1 MWIFKNK
8 KYLITNILII
18 LSFILLI
25 YLSNFLFYQKYV
37 TNNNLFLNNV
47 IANILEKYPN
57 ITKEEIVS
65 LLNNSNE
72 NNNILS
78 EYGIY
83 LDNSYVLNN
92 NELVKYN
99 NISNLVLVIFLS
111 LSLFIIYL
119 IKLKKVNKELNYI
132 LSYLKD
138 INMGIYKL
146 EIDSNDETSFSL
158 LKNEL
163 LKTTIMLKEIAS
175 INQKDKVLLKK
186 SLEDI
191 SHQIKTPLTTITL
204 ILDNIDETNYKEKV
218 KDMKRI
224 VVNLNFLINSLLKL
238 ARFDANTITFKR
250 DKILVSNLLDKVIL
264 NVSILADLK
273 EIEIIKKG
281 DLHSFIKGDFNW
293 EEEALTN
300 ILKNSLEHSL
310 NNKNIEIIVEN
321 NKLYTSITIKDNG
334 VGISEHDLK
343 HIFERFYKCENSTSS
358 SVGIG
363 LSLAKSIIEH
373 DEGSISVTSKA
384 GIGTSFIIKYFKF
397 LKCS

>member
-1 MWIFKNK
+1 
-8 KYLITNILII
+8 
-18 LSFILLI
+18 
-25 YLSNFLFYQKYV
+25 
-37 TNNNLFLNNV
+37 
-47 IANILEKYPN
+47 
-57 ITKEEIVS
+57 
-65 LLNNSNE
+65 
-72 NNNILS
+72 
-78 EYGIY
+78 
-83 LDNSYVLNN
+83 
-92 NELVKYN
+92 
-99 NISNLVLVIFLS
+99 
-111 LSLFIIYL
+111 
-119 IKLKKVNKELNYI
+119 
-132 LSYLKD
+132 
-138 INMGIYKL
+138 MGIYKL

-175 INQKDKVLLKK
+175 INQKDKVSLKK

-384 GIGTSFIIKYFKF
+384 GIGTSFIIKYFK
-397 LKCS
+397 

>member
-1 MWIFKNK
+1 MLIFKNK

-18 LSFILLI
+18 ISFLLLI
-25 YLSNFLFYQKYV
+25 YISNSLFYQKYIN
-37 TNNNLFLNNV
+37 NNNLFLNNV
-47 IANILEKYPN
+47 ISNILEKYPN

-65 LLNNSNE
+65 LLNNNK
-72 NNNILS
+72 NKNKNILN

-92 NELVKYN
+92 NKLVKYN
-99 NISNLVLVIFLS
+99 NISNLVLVILLS

-132 LSYLKD
+132 LSYLKN

-250 DKILVSNLLDKVIL
+250 DKILVSDLLDKVIL

-281 DLHSFIKGDFNW
+281 ELHSFVKGDFNW

-310 NNKNIEIIVEN
+310 KNNNIEIIVEN
-321 NKLYTSITIKDNG
+321 NKLFTSITIKDQG

-373 DEGSISVTSKA
+373 DEGSISVISKV
-384 GIGTSFIIKYFKF
+384 GVGTSFIIKYFK
-397 LKCS
+397 

>member
-1 MWIFKNK
+1 MLIFKNK

-18 LSFILLI
+18 ISFLLLI
-25 YLSNFLFYQKYV
+25 YISNSLFYQKYIN
-37 TNNNLFLNNV
+37 NNNLFLNNV
-47 IANILEKYPN
+47 ISNILEKYPN

-65 LLNNSNE
+65 LLNNNK
-72 NNNILS
+72 NKNKNILN

-92 NELVKYN
+92 NKLVKYN
-99 NISNLVLVIFLS
+99 NISNLVLVILLS

-132 LSYLKD
+132 LSYLKN

-250 DKILVSNLLDKVIL
+250 DKILVSDLLDKVIL

-281 DLHSFIKGDFNW
+281 ELHSFVKGDFNW

-310 NNKNIEIIVEN
+310 KNNNIEIIVEN
-321 NKLYTSITIKDNG
+321 NKLYTSITIKDQG

-373 DEGSISVTSKA
+373 DEGSISVISKV
-384 GIGTSFIIKYFKF
+384 GVGTSFIIKYFK
-397 LKCS
+397 

>member
-384 GIGTSFIIKYFKF
+384 GIGTSFIIKYFK
-397 LKCS
+397 

>member
-1 MWIFKNK
+1 MLIFKNK

-18 LSFILLI
+18 LIFILLI
-25 YLSNFLFYQKYV
+25 YISNSLFYQKYIN
-37 TNNNLFLNNV
+37 NNNLFLNNV
-47 IANILEKYPN
+47 ISNILEKYPN

-65 LLNNSNE
+65 LLNNNK
-72 NNNILS
+72 NKNKNILN

-92 NELVKYN
+92 NKLVKYN
-99 NISNLVLVIFLS
+99 NISNLVLVILLS

-132 LSYLKD
+132 LSYLKN

-250 DKILVSNLLDKVIL
+250 DKILVSDLLDKVIL

-281 DLHSFIKGDFNW
+281 ELHSFVKGDFNW

-310 NNKNIEIIVEN
+310 KNNNIEIIVEN
-321 NKLYTSITIKDNG
+321 NKLYTSITIKDQG

-373 DEGSISVTSKA
+373 DEGSISVISKV
-384 GIGTSFIIKYFKF
+384 GVGTSFIIKYFK
-397 LKCS
+397 

>member
-1 MWIFKNK
+1 MLIFKNK

-18 LSFILLI
+18 LSFIFLI
-25 YLSNFLFYQKYV
+25 YLSNFLFYQKYIN
-37 TNNNLFLNNV
+37 NNNLFLNNV
-47 IANILEKYPN
+47 ISNILEKYPN

-65 LLNNSNE
+65 LLNNSNG
-72 NNNILS
+72 NSNILS

-92 NELVKYN
+92 NKLVKYN
-99 NISNLVLVIFLS
+99 NISNLVLVILLS

-132 LSYLKD
+132 LTYLKD

-175 INQKDKVLLKK
+175 INQEDKVLLKN

-250 DKILVSNLLDKVIL
+250 DKILVSDLLDKVIL

-273 EIEIIKKG
+273 EIEIIKRG
-281 DLHSFIKGDFNW
+281 DLQSFIKGDFNW

-310 NNKNIEIIVEN
+310 NNKRIEIIVDN

-373 DEGSISVTSKA
+373 DEGSISVISKV
-384 GIGTSFIIKYFKF
+384 GVGTSFIIKYFK
-397 LKCS
+397 

>member
-1 MWIFKNK
+1 MLIFKNK

-18 LSFILLI
+18 LIFILLI
-25 YLSNFLFYQKYV
+25 YISNSLFYQKYIN
-37 TNNNLFLNNV
+37 NNNLFLNNV

-65 LLNNSNE
+65 LLNNNKG
-72 NNNILS
+72 NKNILN

-92 NELVKYN
+92 NKLVKYN
-99 NISNLVLVIFLS
+99 NISNLVLVILLS

-132 LSYLKD
+132 LSYLKN

-204 ILDNIDETNYKEKV
+204 ILDNINETNYKEKV

-250 DKILVSNLLDKVIL
+250 DKIIVSDLLDKVIL

-273 EIEIIKKG
+273 EIEIIKRG
-281 DLHSFIKGDFNW
+281 DLQSFIKGDFNW

-334 VGISEHDLK
+334 VGINEHDLK

-373 DEGSISVTSKA
+373 DEGSISVISKV
-384 GIGTSFIIKYFKF
+384 GVGTSFIIKYFK
-397 LKCS
+397 

>member
-25 YLSNFLFYQKYV
+25 YFSNFLFYQKYV

-47 IANILEKYPN
+47 ISNILEKYPN

-65 LLNNSNE
+65 LLNNSNG
-72 NNNILS
+72 NSNILS

-92 NELVKYN
+92 NKLVKYN
-99 NISNLVLVIFLS
+99 NISNLILVILLS
-111 LSLFIIYL
+111 LSLLIIYL

-250 DKILVSNLLDKVIL
+250 DKILVSDLLDKVIL

-281 DLHSFIKGDFNW
+281 DLQSFIKGDFNW

-334 VGISEHDLK
+334 VGINEHDLK

-373 DEGSISVTSKA
+373 DEGSISVTSKV
-384 GIGTSFIIKYFKF
+384 GIGTSFIIKYFK
-397 LKCS
+397 

>member
-1 MWIFKNK
+1 MLIFKNK

-25 YLSNFLFYQKYV
+25 YLSNFLFYQKYIN
-37 TNNNLFLNNV
+37 NNNLFLNNV
-47 IANILEKYPN
+47 ISNILEKYPN

-65 LLNNSNE
+65 LLNNSKE
-72 NNNILS
+72 NSNILS

-92 NELVKYN
+92 NKLVKYN
-99 NISNLVLVIFLS
+99 NISNLVLVILLS

-250 DKILVSNLLDKVIL
+250 DKILVSDLLDKVIL

-281 DLHSFIKGDFNW
+281 DLQSFIKGDFNW

-321 NKLYTSITIKDNG
+321 NKLYTSITIKDQG

-373 DEGSISVTSKA
+373 DEGSISVISKV
-384 GIGTSFIIKYFKF
+384 GVGTSFIIKYFK
-397 LKCS
+397 

>member
-1 MWIFKNK
+1 MLIFKNK

-18 LSFILLI
+18 LIFILLI
-25 YLSNFLFYQKYV
+25 YISNSLFYQKYIN
-37 TNNNLFLNNV
+37 NNNLFLNNV
-47 IANILEKYPN
+47 ISNILEKYPN

-65 LLNNSNE
+65 LLNNSNG
-72 NNNILS
+72 NSNILS

-92 NELVKYN
+92 NKLVKYN
-99 NISNLVLVIFLS
+99 NISNLVLVILLS

-132 LSYLKD
+132 LSYLKN

-204 ILDNIDETNYKEKV
+204 ILDNINETNYKEKV

-250 DKILVSNLLDKVIL
+250 DKIIVSDLLDKVIL

-273 EIEIIKKG
+273 EIEIIKRG
-281 DLHSFIKGDFNW
+281 DLQSFIKGDFNW

-334 VGISEHDLK
+334 VGINEHDLK

-373 DEGSISVTSKA
+373 DEGSISVISKV
-384 GIGTSFIIKYFKF
+384 GVGTSFIIKYFK
-397 LKCS
+397 

>member
-25 YLSNFLFYQKYV
+25 YFSNFLFYQKYV

-65 LLNNSNE
+65 LLNNSNG

-92 NELVKYN
+92 NKLVKYN
-99 NISNLVLVIFLS
+99 NISNLVLVLLLS

-119 IKLKKVNKELNYI
+119 IKLRKVNKELNYI
-132 LSYLKD
+132 LTYLKD

-224 VVNLNFLINSLLKL
+224 VINLNFLINSLLKL

-281 DLHSFIKGDFNW
+281 DLQSFIKGDFNW

-343 HIFERFYKCENSTSS
+343 HIFKRFYKCENSTSS

-373 DEGSISVTSKA
+373 DEGSISVTSKV
-384 GIGTSFIIKYFKF
+384 GIGTSFIIKYFK
-397 LKCS
+397 

>member
-25 YLSNFLFYQKYV
+25 YFSNFLFYQKYV

-57 ITKEEIVS
+57 ITKKEIVS
-65 LLNNSNE
+65 LLNNSNG

-92 NELVKYN
+92 NKLVKYN
-99 NISNLVLVIFLS
+99 NISNLVLVILLS
-111 LSLFIIYL
+111 LNLFIIYL
-119 IKLKKVNKELNYI
+119 IKLRKVNKELNYI

-163 LKTTIMLKEIAS
+163 LKSTIMLKEIAS

-224 VVNLNFLINSLLKL
+224 VINLNFLINSLLKL

-281 DLHSFIKGDFNW
+281 DLQSFIKGDFNW

-334 VGISEHDLK
+334 VGINEHDLK

-373 DEGSISVTSKA
+373 DEGSISVTSKV
-384 GIGTSFIIKYFKF
+384 GIGTSFIIKYFK
-397 LKCS
+397 

>member
-1 MWIFKNK
+1 MLIFKNK

-18 LSFILLI
+18 LIFILLI
-25 YLSNFLFYQKYV
+25 YISNSLFYQKYIN
-37 TNNNLFLNNV
+37 NNNLFLNNV

-65 LLNNSNE
+65 LLNN
-72 NNNILS
+72 NNNNKNKNILN

-92 NELVKYN
+92 NKLVKYN
-99 NISNLVLVIFLS
+99 NISNLALVILLS

-132 LSYLKD
+132 LSYLKN

-250 DKILVSNLLDKVIL
+250 DKILVSDLLDKVIL

-281 DLHSFIKGDFNW
+281 ELHSFVKGDFNW

-310 NNKNIEIIVEN
+310 KNNNIEIIVEN
-321 NKLYTSITIKDNG
+321 NKLYTSITIKDQG
-334 VGISEHDLK
+334 VGINEHDLK

-373 DEGSISVTSKA
+373 DEGSISVISKV
-384 GIGTSFIIKYFKF
+384 GVGTSFIIKYFK
-397 LKCS
+397 

>member
-1 MWIFKNK
+1 MLIFKNK

-18 LSFILLI
+18 LIFILLI
-25 YLSNFLFYQKYV
+25 YISNSLFYQKYIN
-37 TNNNLFLNNV
+37 NNNLFLNNV
-47 IANILEKYPN
+47 IDNILEKYPN

-65 LLNNSNE
+65 LLNN
-72 NNNILS
+72 NNNNNKNKNILN

-92 NELVKYN
+92 NKLVKYN
-99 NISNLVLVIFLS
+99 NISNLALVILLS
-111 LSLFIIYL
+111 LSLLIIYL

-132 LSYLKD
+132 LSYLKN

-146 EIDSNDETSFSL
+146 EIDSNDETSFSI

-250 DKILVSNLLDKVIL
+250 DKILVSDLLDKVIL

-281 DLHSFIKGDFNW
+281 ELHSFVKGDFNW

-310 NNKNIEIIVEN
+310 KNNNIEIIVEN
-321 NKLYTSITIKDNG
+321 NKLYTSITIKDQG
-334 VGISEHDLK
+334 VGINEHDLK

-373 DEGSISVTSKA
+373 DEGSISVISKV
-384 GIGTSFIIKYFKF
+384 GVGTSFIIKYFK
-397 LKCS
+397 

>member
-1 MWIFKNK
+1 MLIFKNK

-18 LSFILLI
+18 ISFLLLI
-25 YLSNFLFYQKYV
+25 YISNSLFYQKYIN
-37 TNNNLFLNNV
+37 NNNLFLNNV
-47 IANILEKYPN
+47 ISNILEKYPN

-65 LLNNSNE
+65 LLNNNK
-72 NNNILS
+72 NKNKNILN

-92 NELVKYN
+92 NKLVKYN
-99 NISNLVLVIFLS
+99 NISNLVLVILLS

-132 LSYLKD
+132 LSYLKN

-218 KDMKRI
+218 KDMKRM

-250 DKILVSNLLDKVIL
+250 DKILVSDLLDKVIL

-281 DLHSFIKGDFNW
+281 ELHSFVKGDFNW

-310 NNKNIEIIVEN
+310 KNNNIEIIVEN
-321 NKLYTSITIKDNG
+321 NKLYTSITIKDQG

-373 DEGSISVTSKA
+373 DEGSISVISKV
-384 GIGTSFIIKYFKF
+384 GVGTSFIIKYFK
-397 LKCS
+397 

>member
-1 MWIFKNK
+1 MLIFKNK

-18 LSFILLI
+18 LIFILLI
-25 YLSNFLFYQKYV
+25 YISNSLFYQKYIN
-37 TNNNLFLNNV
+37 NNNLFLNNV
-47 IANILEKYPN
+47 IDNILEKYPN

-65 LLNNSNE
+65 LLNN
-72 NNNILS
+72 NNNNKNKNILN

-92 NELVKYN
+92 NKLVKYN
-99 NISNLVLVIFLS
+99 NISNLALVILLS
-111 LSLFIIYL
+111 LSLLIIYL

-132 LSYLKD
+132 LSYLKN

-204 ILDNIDETNYKEKV
+204 ILDNINETNYKEKV

-250 DKILVSNLLDKVIL
+250 DKILVSDLLDKVIL

-281 DLHSFIKGDFNW
+281 ELHSFVKGDFNW

-310 NNKNIEIIVEN
+310 KNNNIEIIVEN

-334 VGISEHDLK
+334 VGINEHDLK

-373 DEGSISVTSKA
+373 DEGSISVISKV
-384 GIGTSFIIKYFKF
+384 GVGTSFIIKYFK
-397 LKCS
+397 

>member
-1 MWIFKNK
+1 MLIFKNK

-18 LSFILLI
+18 LIFILLI
-25 YLSNFLFYQKYV
+25 YISNSLFYQKYIN
-37 TNNNLFLNNV
+37 NNNLFLNNV

-65 LLNNSNE
+65 LLNNNK
-72 NNNILS
+72 NKNILN

-92 NELVKYN
+92 NKLVKYN
-99 NISNLVLVIFLS
+99 NISNLVLVILLS

-132 LSYLKD
+132 LSYLKN

-146 EIDSNDETSFSL
+146 EIDSNDETSFSI

-191 SHQIKTPLTTITL
+191 SHQIKTPLSTITL
-204 ILDNIDETNYKEKV
+204 ILDNINETNYKEKV

-250 DKILVSNLLDKVIL
+250 DKILVSYLLDKVIL

-281 DLHSFIKGDFNW
+281 ELHSFVKGDFNW

-310 NNKNIEIIVEN
+310 KNNNIEIIVEN
-321 NKLYTSITIKDNG
+321 NKLYTSITIKDQG

-373 DEGSISVTSKA
+373 DEGSISVISKV
-384 GIGTSFIIKYFKF
+384 GVGTSFIIKYFK
-397 LKCS
+397 

>member
-65 LLNNSNE
+65 LLNNSNG

-92 NELVKYN
+92 NKLVKYN

-146 EIDSNDETSFSL
+146 EIDSN
-158 LKNEL
+158 
-163 LKTTIMLKEIAS
+163 
-175 INQKDKVLLKK
+175 
-186 SLEDI
+186 
-191 SHQIKTPLTTITL
+191 H
-204 ILDNIDETNYKEKV
+204 
-218 KDMKRI
+218 
-224 VVNLNFLINSLLKL
+224 
-238 ARFDANTITFKR
+238 
-250 DKILVSNLLDKVIL
+250 
-264 NVSILADLK
+264 
-273 EIEIIKKG
+273 II
-281 DLHSFIKGDFNW
+281 
-293 EEEALTN
+293 
-300 ILKNSLEHSL
+300 
-310 NNKNIEIIVEN
+310 
-321 NKLYTSITIKDNG
+321 
-334 VGISEHDLK
+334 
-343 HIFERFYKCENSTSS
+343 
-358 SVGIG
+358 
-363 LSLAKSIIEH
+363 
-373 DEGSISVTSKA
+373 
-384 GIGTSFIIKYFKF
+384 
-397 LKCS
+397 

>member
-1 MWIFKNK
+1 MLIFKNK

-18 LSFILLI
+18 LIFILLI
-25 YLSNFLFYQKYV
+25 YISNSLFYQKYIN
-37 TNNNLFLNNV
+37 NNNLFLNNV
-47 IANILEKYPN
+47 IDNILEKYPN

-65 LLNNSNE
+65 LLNN
-72 NNNILS
+72 NNNNKNKNILN

-92 NELVKYN
+92 NKLVKYN
-99 NISNLVLVIFLS
+99 NISNLALVILLS
-111 LSLFIIYL
+111 LSLLIIYL

-132 LSYLKD
+132 LSYLKN

-204 ILDNIDETNYKEKV
+204 ILDNINETNYKEKV

-250 DKILVSNLLDKVIL
+250 DKILVSDLLDKVIL

-281 DLHSFIKGDFNW
+281 ELHSFVKGDFNW

-310 NNKNIEIIVEN
+310 KNNNIEIIVEN
-321 NKLYTSITIKDNG
+321 NKLYTSITIKDQG

-343 HIFERFYKCENSTSS
+343 HIFERFYKGQNSSEN

-363 LSLAKSIIEH
+363 LALAKNIIEK
-373 DEGSISVTSKA
+373 DNGTISCKSELDK
-384 GIGTSFIIKYFKF
+384 GTEFVIKYMK
-397 LKCS
+397 

>member
-25 YLSNFLFYQKYV
+25 YFSNFLFYQKYV

-92 NELVKYN
+92 NKLVKYN

-146 EIDSNDETSFSL
+146 EIDSNDESSFSL

-224 VVNLNFLINSLLKL
+224 VINLNFLINSLLKL

-281 DLHSFIKGDFNW
+281 DLQSFIKGDFNW

-373 DEGSISVTSKA
+373 DEGSISVTSKV
-384 GIGTSFIIKYFKF
+384 GIGTSFIIKYFK
-397 LKCS
+397 

>member
-1 MWIFKNK
+1 MLIFKNK

-18 LSFILLI
+18 LIFILLI
-25 YLSNFLFYQKYV
+25 YISNSLFYQKYIN
-37 TNNNLFLNNV
+37 NNNLFLNNV
-47 IANILEKYPN
+47 ISNILEKYPN

-65 LLNNSNE
+65 LLNNNK
-72 NNNILS
+72 NKNKNILN

-92 NELVKYN
+92 NKLVKYN
-99 NISNLVLVIFLS
+99 NISNLVLVILLS

-132 LSYLKD
+132 LSYLKN

-250 DKILVSNLLDKVIL
+250 DKILVSYLLDKVIL

-281 DLHSFIKGDFNW
+281 ELHSFVKGDFNW

-310 NNKNIEIIVEN
+310 KNNNIEIIVEN
-321 NKLYTSITIKDNG
+321 NKLYTSITIKDQG

-373 DEGSISVTSKA
+373 DEGSISVISKV
-384 GIGTSFIIKYFKF
+384 GVGTSFIIKYFK
-397 LKCS
+397 

>member
-18 LSFILLI
+18 ISFLLLI
-25 YLSNFLFYQKYV
+25 YLSNFLFYQKYIN
-37 TNNNLFLNNV
+37 NNNLFLNNV
-47 IANILEKYPN
+47 ISNILEKYPN

-65 LLNNSNE
+65 LLNNNKG
-72 NNNILS
+72 NKNILN

-92 NELVKYN
+92 NKLVKYN
-99 NISNLVLVIFLS
+99 NISNLVLVILLS

-132 LSYLKD
+132 LTYLKD

-204 ILDNIDETNYKEKV
+204 ILDNINETNYKEKV

-250 DKILVSNLLDKVIL
+250 DKIIVSDLLDKVIL

-273 EIEIIKKG
+273 EIEIIKNG
-281 DLHSFIKGDFNW
+281 ELHSFIKGDFNW

-310 NNKNIEIIVEN
+310 NNNIEIIVEN

-334 VGISEHDLK
+334 VGINEHDLK

-373 DEGSISVTSKA
+373 DEGSISVISKV
-384 GIGTSFIIKYFKF
+384 GVGTSFIIKYFK
-397 LKCS
+397 

>member
-1 MWIFKNK
+1 MLIFKNK

-18 LSFILLI
+18 ISFLLLI
-25 YLSNFLFYQKYV
+25 YLSNFLFYQKYIN
-37 TNNNLFLNNV
+37 NNNLFLNNV
-47 IANILEKYPN
+47 ISNILEKYPN

-65 LLNNSNE
+65 LLNNNK
-72 NNNILS
+72 NKNKNILN

-92 NELVKYN
+92 NKLVKYN
-99 NISNLVLVIFLS
+99 NISNLVLVILLS

-132 LSYLKD
+132 LSYLKN

-250 DKILVSNLLDKVIL
+250 DKILVSDLLDKVIL

-281 DLHSFIKGDFNW
+281 ELHSFVKGDFNW

-310 NNKNIEIIVEN
+310 KNNNIEIIVEN
-321 NKLYTSITIKDNG
+321 NKLYTSITIKDQG

-373 DEGSISVTSKA
+373 DEGSISVISKV
-384 GIGTSFIIKYFKF
+384 GVGTSFIIKYFK
-397 LKCS
+397 